1 MGKAVCLKYQGR
13 WTMNKK
19 TLYVTQAA
27 VIAALYVVLVFVFQ
41 YSSFGPIQ
49 FRVAEALTILP
60 YFTPAAI
67 PGVTIGCLLSNLLFS
82 AEILDVMFG
91 TAATLIAAYLSY
103 QLRENKFLVP
113 VPPILVNAIIIP
125 WVLKYAYFEA
135 DPVPFMML
143 TVGAGQLVSAGILGM
158 ILLFALEKI
167 RHIIFKDD

>member
-1 MGKAVCLKYQGR
+1 
-13 WTMNKK
+13 MNKK

-27 VIAALYVVLVFVFQ
+27 IIAAIYVVLVFVFQ

-49 FRVAEALTILP
+49 FRIAEALTVLP

-67 PGVTIGCLLSNLLFS
+67 PGVTIGCLLSNLLFR
-82 AEILDVMFG
+82 ADILDVVFG

-125 WVLKYAYFEA
+125 WILKHAYFEA
-135 DPVPFMML
+135 DPIPLMML
-143 TVGAGQLVSAGILGM
+143 TVGVGQLVSAGILGM
-158 ILLFALEKI
+158 ILLFSLEKV
-167 RHIIFKDD
+167 RHIIFKDN

>member
-1 MGKAVCLKYQGR
+1 
-13 WTMNKK
+13 MNKK

-27 VIAALYVVLVFVFQ
+27 IIAAIYVVLVFVFQ

-49 FRVAEALTILP
+49 FRIAEALTVLP

-67 PGVTIGCLLSNLLFS
+67 PGVTIGCLLSNLLFR
-82 AEILDVMFG
+82 ADILDVVFG

-125 WVLKYAYFEA
+125 WVLKHAYFEA
-135 DPVPFMML
+135 DPIPLMML
-143 TVGAGQLVSAGILGM
+143 TVGVGQLVSAGILGM
-158 ILLFALEKI
+158 ILLFSLEKV
-167 RHIIFKDD
+167 RHIIFKDN

>member
-1 MGKAVCLKYQGR
+1 
-13 WTMNKK
+13 MNKR

-27 VIAALYVVLVFVFQ
+27 IIAAIYVVLVFVFQ

-49 FRVAEALTILP
+49 FRIAEALTVLP

-67 PGVTIGCLLSNLLFS
+67 PGVTIGCLLSNLIFKM
-82 AEILDVMFG
+82 EPLDTIFG

-103 QLRENKFLVP
+103 QLKDNKFLVP

-125 WVLKYAYFEA
+125 WVLKYAYIEA
-135 DPVPFMML
+135 NTIPFMML

-158 ILLFALEKI
+158 ILLFSLERV
-167 RHIIFKDD
+167 RHVIFK